1 LSAPSWGGWIGQM
14 LGIGG
19 ADINDGAF
27 NVGSLLLSLV
37 GAVVLLAIINLFRRG
52 SRALNAPVCNARRA
66 VCKGPEIPG
75 LCFERYLVS
84 RIT

>member
-1 LSAPSWGGWIGQM
+1 M

-27 NVGSLLLSLV
+27 NLTSLLLSLV

-52 SRALNAPVCNARRA
+52 RVR
-66 VCKGPEIPG
+66 
-75 LCFERYLVS
+75 
-84 RIT
+84 